1 MNRAW
6 IMLAAAGLIAAQ
18 AQAEGAPQF
27 KNDKERISYIIGVQ
41 TGTNFK
47 KDQIDID
54 LRVMLNG
61 MKDGMA
67 GTSKMSEDETRKFM
81 SNFMNELKRKS
92 RVAAEDNRMKAA
104 AYLQDNKTKPGIV
117 VLPSGVQYKI
127 LKAGDGRKPIDSDN
141 VVCEYR
147 GTLLDGTV
155 FDKTEAGKPA
165 TFRLAGLIPGW
176 KEALKLMP
184 VGSEWQL
191 FVTPE
196 QAYGPRGAGLIGPNE
211 LLIFDVQ
218 LVAIK

>member
-1 MNRAW
+1 MNRTW

-18 AQAEGAPQF
+18 AQAEGTPQF
-27 KNDKERISYIIGVQ
+27 KNDKERISYVIGVQ

-81 SNFMNELKRKS
+81 STFMSELKRKS

-104 AYLQDNKTKPGIV
+104 AYLQENKTKPGVV
-117 VLPSGVQYKI
+117 VLPSGVQYRI
-127 LKAGDGRKPIDSDN
+127 VKAGEGRKPVDSDD
-141 VVCEYR
+141 VVCDYR

-155 FDKTEAGKPA
+155 FDKTEVGKPA
-165 TFRLAGLIPGW
+165 TFKLAGLIPGW

-191 FVTPE
+191 FVSPE